1 MLVCFWVSF
10 SVPLFYSSL
19 IIIVLHQASKSD
31 TLSPWLY
38 SFPSTLSWLLWVF
51 WLFNKTLE
59 SGCQCLQK
67 LPEIFIGIVFILY
80 HVGKNWPFG
89 NMLPYP
95 WTWTISP
102 CISLFLD
109 FIHGRFIVCPH
120 IDLVHIC
127 CIPILICMCLMD
139 NCSDHFCICLLAT
152 QISFLWNI
160 WEKGFAYF
168 ILLIHLSF
176 FLLSCG
182 SFLYSL
188 FIFPTYRKCF
198 SLSTF

>member
-1 MLVCFWVSF
+1 MNQVVNVYKSF
-10 SVPLFYSSL
+10 LR
-19 IIIVLHQASKSD
+19 
-31 TLSPWLY
+31 
-38 SFPSTLSWLLWVF
+38 F
-51 WLFNKTLE
+51 WLGLYWFYTMLE
-59 SGCQCLQK
+59 RTDL
-67 LPEIFIGIVFILY
+67 LAIL
-80 HVGKNWPFG
+80 
-89 NMLPYP
+89 LPYP

-139 NCSDHFCICLLAT
+139 SFSDHFCICLLAT

-160 WEKGFAYF
+160 WEKGFAYI

-176 FLLSCG
+176 FLLSCR

-198 SLSTF
+198 SLPFKLSWWNILINRRS